1 MKKVFAGST
10 ATPPSSLQGRGIRLL
25 LATLSALALPSP
37 LHASGLIDNVNGFTL
52 DESGKVVRFEALLID
67 DAGRVEKLLQRKDKR
82 PEKLDFRTDGKGR
95 TLMPG
100 FIDSHGH
107 VMALGFQSLTLD
119 LSGAKSLLEALA
131 MVKAYA
137 EANPSR
143 RWVIG
148 TGWNHEAW
156 GMRRFP
162 NAADLDA
169 VLPDTPVWLE
179 RVDGHAGWANSAAM
193 KLAGIT
199 AAAKSPAGGRIEM
212 EAGQPSG
219 LFIDAAKALI
229 EKVVPAPLPKERDLA
244 FSKAQQAL
252 LAQGV
257 TAIAD
262 MGTTLDDWQVYR
274 RAGDRGNLRVRIIS
288 YAAGIDAM
296 LIAAGSEPT
305 PWLYD
310 GSLRM
315 IGVKFRLDGAL
326 GSRGAWLKAPYAD
339 APGETGLPLLSG
351 SQLRNQMSRAA
362 MDGFQVAVH
371 AIGDRANAE
380 ALDAIDELAET
391 YKGDRRWRIEHAQI
405 IDPADLPRFARNG
418 VIASMQPL
426 HETSDWR
433 MAEARMTRDR
443 LSAAYAWRSM
453 LDNGVPL
460 AFGSD
465 VPVEP
470 ANAFAGITAAMTR
483 EDGTGEPFGGWMP
496 EQRISLEEALK
507 AYTINGAFAARAE
520 DRLGSLMPGKSA
532 DFLLLNTDISI
543 AAPSEIRAASV
554 QETWVGGKP
563 QYVRK
568 DKP

>member
-1 MKKVFAGST
+1 MSFF
-10 ATPPSSLQGRGIRLL
+10 SSHPKWAARLL
-25 LATLSALALPSP
+25 TLALLALPSP
-37 LHASGLIDNVNGFTL
+37 ALASGLIDNVNGFTL
-52 DESGKVVRFEALLID
+52 DENGKVVRFEALLID
-67 DAGRVEKLLQRKDKR
+67 DEGKVEKLLQRKDKR
-82 PEKLDFRTDGKGR
+82 PEKLDFHTDGKGR

-119 LSGAKSLLEALA
+119 LSSAKSLLEALT

-137 EANPSR
+137 EANPGR

-179 RVDGHAGWANSAAM
+179 RVDGHAGWANSTAM
-193 KLAGIT
+193 NLAGVT
-199 AAAKSPAGGRIEM
+199 AATKSPAGGRIET

-219 LFIDAAKALI
+219 LFVDAAKSLI

-244 FSKAQQAL
+244 FAKAQQKL

-262 MGTTLDDWQVYR
+262 MGTSLDDWQVYR
-274 RAGDRGNLRVRIIS
+274 RAGDRGNLRIRIIS

-296 LIAAGSEPT
+296 LMAAGSEPT

-310 GSLRM
+310 GRLRM

-339 APGETGLPLLSG
+339 APGESGLPLLSG

-371 AIGDRANAE
+371 AVGDRANAE
-380 ALDAIDELAET
+380 TLDAIDELAET

-426 HETSDWR
+426 HQTSDWR

-443 LSAAYAWRSM
+443 LGGAYAWRSM
-453 LDNGVPL
+453 LGNGVPL

-470 ANAFAGITAAMTR
+470 ANAFAGIAAAMTR
-483 EDGTGEPFGGWMP
+483 EDGAGEPFGGWMP
-496 EQRISLEEALK
+496 DQRISLEQALK
-507 AYTINGAFAARAE
+507 AYTVTGAFAARAE

-532 DFLLLNTDISI
+532 DFLLLDTDISI

-568 DKP
+568 DGP

>member
-1 MKKVFAGST
+1 MSSFALFDKKAAHLLS
-10 ATPPSSLQGRGIRLL
+10 L
-25 LATLSALALPSP
+25 LATLTLSSP
-37 LHASGLIDNVNGFTL
+37 VLASGLIDNVNGFTL
-52 DESGKVVRFEALLID
+52 DDSGKVVRFEALLID
-67 DAGRVEKLLQRKDKR
+67 DEGKVEKLLKRKDKP

-119 LSGAKSLLEALA
+119 LSGAKSLIEALT

-169 VLPDTPVWLE
+169 VLPNTPVWLE
-179 RVDGHAGWANSAAM
+179 RVDGHAGWANSTAM
-193 KLAGIT
+193 NLAGVT
-199 AAAKSPAGGRIEM
+199 AATKNPVGGRIET
-212 EAGQPSG
+212 EAGRPSG
-219 LFIDAAKALI
+219 IFVDGAKSLI

-296 LIAAGSEPT
+296 LSAAGSEPT

-310 GSLRM
+310 GRLRM

-339 APGETGLPLLSG
+339 APGETGLPLMTG
-351 SQLRNQMSRAA
+351 SQLRNQMSRAV

-405 IDPADLPRFARNG
+405 IDPADLSRFARNG

-433 MAEARMTRDR
+433 MAEARMTKGR
-443 LSAAYAWRSM
+443 LGAAYAWRSM
-453 LDNGVPL
+453 LGNGVSL

-470 ANAFAGITAAMTR
+470 ANAFAGIAAAMTR
-483 EDGTGEPFGGWMP
+483 EDMTGQPFGGWMP
-496 EQRISLEEALK
+496 DQRISLEQALK

-532 DFLLLNTDISI
+532 DFLLLDTDISI

-563 QYVRK
+563 QYIRK
-568 DKP
+568 GAM